1 VQGLWNPANRY
12 ASARE
17 FTNDLSNPESVGVA
31 ERGELRDWK
40 LRRSSQPR
48 TILMYVMFAMIPMI
62 IFVLLLVP
70 GDHRLFTAHP
80 VSMVVSMGQCNTNSN
95 PTCIENKG

>member
-1 VQGLWNPANRY
+1 VRGLWNSANRY

-17 FTNDLSNPESVGVA
+17 FANDLSNPESVGVV

-80 VSMVVSMGQCNTNSN
+80 VSILIGS
-95 PTCIENKG
+95 